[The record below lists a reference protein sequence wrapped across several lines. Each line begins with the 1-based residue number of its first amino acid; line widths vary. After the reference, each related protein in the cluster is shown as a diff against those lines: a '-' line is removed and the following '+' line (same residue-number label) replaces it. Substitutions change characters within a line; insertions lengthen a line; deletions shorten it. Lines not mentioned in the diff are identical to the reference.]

1 MRGAIEFCRGG
12 SRRRRR
18 QDAAIEVAGAASGGE
33 RGGHN
38 NPTHEN
44 TEKCRNLFQALDR
57 QCLNSGNVFMS
68 TD

>member
-18 QDAAIEVAGAASGGE
+18 QDDAIEVAGAASGGE

-44 TEKCRNLFQALDR
+44 TENAGIYSRRSIANVSIPD
-57 QCLNSGNVFMS
+57 NVFMS